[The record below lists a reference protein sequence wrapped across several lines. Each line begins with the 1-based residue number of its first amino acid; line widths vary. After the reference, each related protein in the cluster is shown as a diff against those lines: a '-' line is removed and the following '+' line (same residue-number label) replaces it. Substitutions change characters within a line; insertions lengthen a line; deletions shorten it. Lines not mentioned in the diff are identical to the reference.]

1 MLSVF
6 YLLFASL
13 LLSFSLLNLCGSVT
27 PESLSP
33 YECGFEPLSSSHVP
47 FCMKFFL
54 LAILFIVFDVEVSF
68 LFPTLPSST
77 LVLSLVLILLLGTI
91 YEFSYGGL
99 D

>member
-1 MLSVF
+1 MLSAL
-6 YLLFASL
+6 YLFVASV
-13 LLSFSLLNLCGSVT
+13 LLSFSLLYLDRSPSIET
-27 PESLSP
+27 LSP
-33 YECGFEPLSSSHVP
+33 YECGFEPLSTHHVP

-54 LAILFIVFDVEVSF
+54 LAILFIVFDVEVCF

-77 LVLSLVLILLLGTI
+77 LVLSLVLILLLGTL